1 MVHLNLV
8 TYSIHTEN
16 EEDNDDFRVL
26 EHGYRIFILVLALF
40 GMLAEGGNQIRT
52 KKSTIN

>member
-1 MVHLNLV
+1 MVHLNLLV
-8 TYSIHTEN
+8 YSIHSEN

-26 EHGYRIFILVLALF
+26 EHSYRIFMLVLALF
-40 GMLAEGGNQIRT
+40 GMLSEGGNQIRT